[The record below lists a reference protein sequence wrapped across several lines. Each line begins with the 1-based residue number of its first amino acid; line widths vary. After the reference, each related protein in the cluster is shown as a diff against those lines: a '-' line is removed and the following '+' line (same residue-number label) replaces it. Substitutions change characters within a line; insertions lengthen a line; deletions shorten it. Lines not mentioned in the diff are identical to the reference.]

1 MSYNIDENCISCGKC
16 EKQCLDDAIYIG
28 DDQFLIDLLKCT
40 NCGLCLGHCPV
51 DAKIKNT

>member
-51 DAKIKNT
+51 DAIKNT